1 LTKLIETKGD
11 EMNFADLPVHQQI
24 AVSVVIVWLLLVLF
38 FAVINFARNTKQF
51 LEDLKNS
58 PREWLLATLFFPFK
72 RD

>member
-1 LTKLIETKGD
+1 
-11 EMNFADLPVHQQI
+11 MNFADLPVHQQI